1 MTIVIRDLNDHR
13 PEFTPAEIVQE
24 LSESS
29 QPGTT
34 SFVIPTA
41 KDGDSLPL
49 SIKEYLLQ
57 PANVDEDSELFQPK
71 VNDKSVLLFGVPYSG
86 SDILLHISP

>member
-1 MTIVIRDLNDHR
+1 VSIEIRDINDHR
-13 PEFTPAEIVQE
+13 PTFSPAEIVHE

-41 KDGDSLPL
+41 EDADSLPL
-49 SIKEYLLQ
+49 SIQQYLVQ
-57 PANVDEDSELFQPK
+57 PANVVEDSDLFQIK
-71 VNDKSVLLFGVPYSG
+71 VNKIRDMRQRRIKVHG
-86 SDILLHISP
+86 SSR